1 MSYARAEIRIHPTT
15 REVRRAS
22 LWLEQAAAG
31 EGVPADQIVRLDQC
45 LDEALANVINHGG
58 ASAHS
63 ALVLLQLAVHRAT
76 PECSAELV
84 IVDEGLPFDPSSAG
98 EARRKAA
105 TLAEANLG
113 GLGLAMMRSFSDE
126 LRYRRAEGRNH
137 LTVCVRWTNEDAT
150 SEKEL
155 ASIAI
160 FRGVDPATVREV
172 LKDCPTRI
180 VPAGTILMEPG
191 QTNET
196 IHFLLSGQLAAQ
208 LDDPHSPDTGIQILP
223 GESVGE
229 LSVIDGKP
237 VSAFVIAHAESRVL
251 DLPGPVFW
259 SRVAPIPGV
268 MRNLISALTV
278 RMRRSNEAILTA
290 QRRHLDL
297 VHLRRELQVA
307 RQLQTSMIPLAG
319 RLFPERRDVEIAGMM
334 TPASEVG
341 GDFFDAFFVDERHLF
356 LCIGDVSGH
365 GIPAALFMARTMG
378 LIRIAAM
385 STRAP
390 DRLLER
396 INEQL
401 CAGNDSNVFVTLFC
415 GFLDVV
421 SGRLVYANAGHCAPI
436 VAETGRA
443 WLLPLPR
450 GPLVGV
456 IPGARYEAKEGIL
469 EEGVTLVCFT
479 DGVTE
484 AYSAAGREFS
494 GERLLAV
501 AATQTGES
509 VEQLLGAVQGEL
521 SKFLGGTPPGDDC
534 TLLAVRRPV
543 R

>member
-1 MSYARAEIRIHPTT
+1 
-15 REVRRAS
+15 
-22 LWLEQAAAG
+22 
-31 EGVPADQIVRLDQC
+31 
-45 LDEALANVINHGG
+45 
-58 ASAHS
+58 
-63 ALVLLQLAVHRAT
+63 
-76 PECSAELV
+76 
-84 IVDEGLPFDPSSAG
+84 
-98 EARRKAA
+98 
-105 TLAEANLG
+105 
-113 GLGLAMMRSFSDE
+113 
-126 LRYRRAEGRNH
+126 
-137 LTVCVRWTNEDAT
+137 
-150 SEKEL
+150 
-155 ASIAI
+155 
-160 FRGVDPATVREV
+160 
-172 LKDCPTRI
+172 
-180 VPAGTILMEPG
+180 MEPG

-237 VSAFVIAHAESRVL
+237 VSAYVIAHAESRVL

-307 RQLQTSMIPLAG
+307 RQLQTSMIPVPG

-341 GDFFDAFFVDERHLF
+341 GDFFDAFFVDDRHLF
-356 LCIGDVSGH
+356 LCVGDVSGH

-378 LIRIAAM
+378 LVRIAAM

-390 DRLLER
+390 DRLLQR

-415 GFLDVV
+415 AFLDVTR
-421 SGRLVYANAGHCAPI
+421 GRLVYSNAGHLAPI
-436 VAETGRA
+436 VAREQEA
-443 WLLPLPR
+443 SSLPLPR

-456 IPGARYEAKEGIL
+456 IPGARYEAKEGSL
-469 EEGVTLVCFT
+469 DEAATLVCFT

-484 AYSAAGREFS
+484 AYSAAGSEFS
-494 GERLLAV
+494 DERLRAV
-501 AATQTGES
+501 AAAHTGES
-509 VEQLLGAVQGEL
+509 VEHLLNAVQGEL
-521 SKFLGGTPPGDDC
+521 ARFLGDTPPSDDC
-534 TLLAVRRPV
+534 TLLAVRRAS
-543 R
+543 RAA